1 MLVRDDGL
9 VIGQPAHAWVSGQ
22 LARAWGNGAFPAP
35 VPREP
40 VCLAAEQHD
49 VGWQDADLAP
59 LRDEH
64 GRPLPFTAYP
74 RVEHVAI
81 WRDAARRL
89 LAQSRYAALLVSLHG
104 TALYDRYVDA
114 DRYPPEV
121 AELIR
126 AYLHEQRALQED
138 LAAGLDP
145 AEVARNRKL
154 VAALDR
160 LSLALCHGQEATL
173 EDVPGAA
180 GPATMRLEHAAER
193 PLGVARDDHAVPP
206 GSPTAHATLAPWP
219 FAPAALV
226 VGCEARRLDAD
237 GAIGE
242 WVPLRFALGPRAQPG
257 VIPSTSSSP
266 PVERGS
272 TPNLR
277 S

>member
-1 MLVRDDGL
+1 M
-9 VIGQPAHAWVSGQ
+9 
-22 LARAWGNGAFPAP
+22 
-35 VPREP
+35 
-40 VCLAAEQHD
+40 
-49 VGWQDADLAP
+49 
-59 LRDEH
+59 
-64 GRPLPFTAYP
+64 
-74 RVEHVAI
+74 EHVAI

-126 AYLHEQRALQED
+126 AYLREQRALQEE

-145 AEVARNRKL
+145 AEVARNQKL
-154 VAALDR
+154 IAALDR

-173 EDVPGAA
+173 EDVPGADGPVTILVA
-180 GPATMRLEHAAER
+180 PAAGGPAAA
-193 PLGVARDDHAVPP
+193 VARDDHAVPP
-206 GSPTAHATLAPWP
+206 GAATAAFTLAPWP

-237 GAIGE
+237 GAIGD
-242 WVPLRFALGPRAQPG
+242 VGARSPFPLGAAAHRAQPG
-257 VIPSTSSSP
+257 LIPSTSSSP

>member
-35 VPREP
+35 APREP

-49 VGWQDADLAP
+49 AGWQDADLAP
-59 LRDEH
+59 LRDER

-114 DRYPPEV
+114 NRYPPDV

-126 AYLHEQRALQED
+126 AYLRDQRALQEE
-138 LAAGLDP
+138 LAVGLDP
-145 AEVARNRKL
+145 VEVARNQKL
-154 VAALDR
+154 IAALDR
-160 LSLALCHGQEATL
+160 LSLALCHGHDAAL
-173 EDVPGAA
+173 EDVPGAGGPVMIAVAPA
-180 GPATMRLEHAAER
+180 GPAGPAA
-193 PLGVARDDHAVPP
+193 VARDDHAVPS
-206 GSPTAHATLAPWP
+206 GARTAAFTLTPWP

-226 VGCEARRLDAD
+226 VGCEARRLGAD

-242 WVPLRFALGPRAQPG
+242 WVPLRFALSPG
-257 VIPSTSSSP
+257 
-266 PVERGS
+266 
-272 TPNLR
+272 
-277 S
+277 